1 MSDDFGTRRGDK
13 AERRRRTTRR
23 LMKHAARALG
33 EAALSVKPEA
43 ANSEIEPQAVA
54 QPEQEPE
61 AAAAVDES
69 PFDSESV
76 DGPPPATES
85 EAPVLWSAEESPLM
99 AALSAVADASTAGWD
114 DGDEPDTATHTS
126 SPPPALVNDVTSGL
140 VAVAGG
146 AGAGDLPS
154 PQPSAAPP
162 EDSATDPSSEFGL
175 DEPTEP
181 GAPVLPAATRES
193 EASTTTAAAPTQDAW
208 GEIAESD
215 RPAAAGKRSE
225 EPEQEVKTKPKIRL
239 PEGAS
244 RRPSPR
250 TSGAAPP
257 AAPDVALG
265 RIGVSPVP
273 PPPVSRAGSPLPP
286 VPIAAGRSS
295 RNPPAPTGEGIIRA
309 SQPPRPLSGFG
320 RPDLDSD
327 VPTRPRIPL
336 THDMALA
343 AGRVSALGVQRMAAS
358 DADDTRPRILV
369 AEGESAEAA
378 PAVVVTRSRV
388 ISDPPEI
395 SYSAAADSDP
405 ARAAHVVDA
414 ADAYTQESLD
424 ESEDV
429 VMGDDL
435 DAAPDEPPPRIRRS
449 RPDSEEFETLDLEES
464 DEQPSRL
471 EISGGNGELRGS
483 DIGARVSRTP
493 PPPPAQPN
501 KRGPSPAAQQRAAPP
516 PPPPGAAKKPASAQ
530 KEKEKDKDKTRSKR
544 RAWWEILFSDDYVRT
559 LPRPSQA
566 LVAKQVAFMESSLG
580 ISRGDAVL
588 DVGCGLGQHALEF
601 ARRGYL
607 VVALD
612 LALSMITRA
621 AEEAQQHNLRINFLH
636 KDIRDIGFEGTFD
649 AILCVGTT
657 FGFFDDEQNRG
668 VLQRLAHA
676 LKPGGRLLLE
686 VVNRDYVIGSQPNLV
701 WFEGDGCVVMEES
714 DFNFYSSRL
723 NVKRTMMRED
733 GRQTESE
740 YSVRLYSV
748 HELGQLLKQ
757 AGFGIKEVSGQEA
770 TRGLFFGSQSSR
782 IIMLAERRTPG
793 RSRPDSSPPASE

>member
-1 MSDDFGTRRGDK
+1 MSDDFGTRK
-13 AERRRRTTRR
+13 ADRRRRTTRR

-33 EAALSVKPEA
+33 DAALSVKPEA
-43 ANSEIEPQAVA
+43 ANPENELQAVA
-54 QPEQEPE
+54 HPEPQPE
-61 AAAAVDES
+61 AAAAVDEA
-69 PFDSESV
+69 PFDSESL

-85 EAPVLWSAEESPLM
+85 EVPVLWSAEESPLM
-99 AALSAVADASTAGWD
+99 AALSAAADASTAGWD

-126 SPPPALVNDVTSGL
+126 SPPPALVNDETSGL

-146 AGAGDLPS
+146 TGAGDLPS
-154 PQPSAAPP
+154 LQPSAAPP
-162 EDSATDPSSEFGL
+162 EDSATDQSGEFGL

-181 GAPVLPAATRES
+181 GAPALPAAREI
-193 EASTTTAAAPTQDAW
+193 EASAAAPTQDAW

-250 TSGAAPP
+250 TSAAAPP
-257 AAPDVALG
+257 ATPDVALG
-265 RIGVSPVP
+265 RIGASPIP
-273 PPPVSRAGSPLPP
+273 PPPVSRTGSPLPP

-395 SYSAAADSDP
+395 SYSAAADSDESDA
-405 ARAAHVVDA
+405 ARVAES
-414 ADAYTQESLD
+414 ADAYTQMALD

-429 VMGDDL
+429 VMGDDS
-435 DAAPDEPPPRIRRS
+435 DAVPDEPPQRSRRG

-471 EISGGNGELRGS
+471 EISGGNGELRGT

-501 KRGPSPAAQQRAAPP
+501 KRGPSSAAQQRAAPP

-544 RAWWEILFSDDYVRT
+544 RAWWEVLFSDDYVRT
-559 LPRPSQA
+559 LPRPSPA

-649 AILCVGTT
+649 AIICVGTT

-793 RSRPDSSPPASE
+793 RSRPDSSPPTSE